1 MFADFQRG
9 ILKIAEKNTRK
20 GFQKPLSQIFL
31 STFVD
36 AARRSLITE
45 YGDEWATFFTE
56 ADEDLDFTAI
66 NNAVREVIKA
76 EFLRLE
82 ARAEFTAIERHEVD
96 CVIPNPVVHTIADA
110 VVPFLAEEAHEN
122 QAAAE
127 EAAAQDTEAA

>member
-9 ILKIAEKNTRK
+9 ILKIAEKKTRK
-20 GFQKPLSQIFL
+20 GFQKPLSQIFI

-36 AARRSLITE
+36 AARRSLI
-45 YGDEWATFFTE
+45 TE